1 MRKIYLDCLP
11 KNKNKIS
18 WKDSIGCDVYFE
30 YDDIKGFINI
40 VDYSKRKITIKFNN
54 KKYEI
59 GIGEFKD
66 CNLGLFLKHINLSDE
81 LYDRWYKLKNSKI
94 KTTFEISKNNKYW
107 IGHTWENDEFW
118 FNGDEN
124 TINYIKQH
132 TWRKISDGYFQNEK
146 EEKLHRIVMHVSD
159 KNVFINHLGGRKW
172 DNRIENLTISDSYDN
187 SKEKVAGN
195 RNNTGIVGL
204 VKRGKNDKY
213 IGSVKINGIEVHTKY
228 KIKQEAIIDLLI
240 VQKHYGY
247 RHNENMYYL
256 LDNVSQ
262 ERITEVLK
270 NIDRQLESKKE
281 YNIKSN
287 NRYVLSE
294 DKKYYKVYD
303 ANNNSFLI
311 SKESKNKVEKGVWHV
326 AHDISNNSIS
336 IHGSIIINGIR
347 KTVKLH
353 RYLFDLLDDKYKN
366 WNVVKI
372 NNDELDNRLENL
384 VITNSEG
391 NGLSKNIN
399 KGYQKRNGKY
409 RVNITILGKRYR
421 KTCETEQEAINY
433 IKLLRD
439 NGMLKRLQ
447 FRSKKELD
455 DYINGGNNED

>member
-1 MRKIYLDCLP
+1 
-11 KNKNKIS
+11 
-18 WKDSIGCDVYFE
+18 
-30 YDDIKGFINI
+30 
-40 VDYSKRKITIKFNN
+40 
-54 KKYEI
+54 
-59 GIGEFKD
+59 
-66 CNLGLFLKHINLSDE
+66 
-81 LYDRWYKLKNSKI
+81 
-94 KTTFEISKNNKYW
+94 
-107 IGHTWENDEFW
+107 
-118 FNGDEN
+118 
-124 TINYIKQH
+124 
-132 TWRKISDGYFQNEK
+132 
-146 EEKLHRIVMHVSD
+146 MHVSD

-195 RNNTGIVGL
+195 RNSTGIVGL

-311 SKESKNKVEKGVWHV
+311 SKE
-326 AHDISNNSIS
+326 
-336 IHGSIIINGIR
+336 
-347 KTVKLH
+347 
-353 RYLFDLLDDKYKN
+353 
-366 WNVVKI
+366 
-372 NNDELDNRLENL
+372 
-384 VITNSEG
+384 
-391 NGLSKNIN
+391 
-399 KGYQKRNGKY
+399 
-409 RVNITILGKRYR
+409 
-421 KTCETEQEAINY
+421 
-433 IKLLRD
+433 
-439 NGMLKRLQ
+439 
-447 FRSKKELD
+447 
-455 DYINGGNNED
+455 